1 MRTVTAEVSQSQ
13 PVKPRRAH
21 DRGIFEIY
29 RESDRG
35 SAFTAGAVPLGM
47 ADETPDDSELTAEAE
62 LGSEIADYRSE
73 MSSILGDAYRGELDR
88 ETTWRSRLDQTT
100 TWGVTVV
107 AAILTWAFSNPDN
120 PHYII
125 LVGMLALSFFLLIEV
140 HRYRDYDVYR
150 SRVRLFQQN
159 LLANALDPSAGVEHE
174 DWRRKLSRDYRTP
187 ELKVSIWEATANRLR
202 RIYLPLLTV
211 LLVAWLFRITAFA
224 PGETPLTTATIAV
237 VPGTVVVA
245 VIALYYVTASLIA
258 LWPRDR
264 QAKGEFREGDPK
276 EWKESS

>member
-1 MRTVTAEVSQSQ
+1 MTE
-13 PVKPRRAH
+13 
-21 DRGIFEIY
+21 
-29 RESDRG
+29 
-35 SAFTAGAVPLGM
+35 
-47 ADETPDDSELTAEAE
+47 ETQGDSELTEGAK
-62 LGSEIADYRSE
+62 LGSEIADTTSE
-73 MSSILGDAYRGELDR
+73 MTSILGDVYRGELDR

-107 AAILTWAFSNPDN
+107 AAILTWAFSSGDN

-125 LVGMLALSFFLLIEV
+125 LAGMLAVSLFLMIEV

-159 LLANALDPSAGVEHE
+159 LVAHALDPSGGIAHE
-174 DWRRKLSRDYRTP
+174 DWRRKLSQDYRTP
-187 ELKVSIWEATANRLR
+187 TLKVSTWEATANRLR

-224 PGETPLTTATIAV
+224 PNESPLATATIAA
-237 VPGTVVVA
+237 VPGIVVA
-245 VIALYYVTASLIA
+245 VFIALYYIGAIIVV

-264 QAKGEFREGDPK
+264 EAKGEFREGDPK
-276 EWKESS
+276 EWKDPS